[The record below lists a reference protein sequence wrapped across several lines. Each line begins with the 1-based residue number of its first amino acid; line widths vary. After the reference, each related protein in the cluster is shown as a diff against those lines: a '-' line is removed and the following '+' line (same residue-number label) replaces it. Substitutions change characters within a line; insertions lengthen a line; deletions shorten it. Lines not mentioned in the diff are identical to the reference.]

1 MKLTLFERNPF
12 LLHTI
17 HEIIEEGDNGTPH
30 DIVEVMYNLL
40 DANQITQLEGIIDKQ
55 YTDDN
60 VTEEELR
67 SRMGIEQLR
76 EGARRMKSLEEIPDV
91 IKQRERLTYEITS
104 LITDD
109 INCASSLIED
119 MLLIYTK
126 DQMNEMED
134 IIVNHYG
141 VEHV

>member
-1 MKLTLFERNPF
+1 MTQNSPE
-12 LLHTI
+12 TI
-17 HEIIEEGDNGTPH
+17 
-30 DIVEVMYNLL
+30 
-40 DANQITQLEGIIDKQ
+40 
-55 YTDDN
+55 
-60 VTEEELR
+60 R
-67 SRMGIEQLR
+67 
-76 EGARRMKSLEEIPDV
+76 
-91 IKQRERLTYEITS
+91 QRERLIYEITS

-109 INCASSLIED
+109 INCASSLVED

>member
-1 MKLTLFERNPF
+1 MESKMIQNP
-12 LLHTI
+12 
-17 HEIIEEGDNGTPH
+17 TPQT
-30 DIVEVMYNLL
+30 V
-40 DANQITQLEGIIDKQ
+40 
-55 YTDDN
+55 
-60 VTEEELR
+60 R
-67 SRMGIEQLR
+67 
-76 EGARRMKSLEEIPDV
+76 
-91 IKQRERLTYEITS
+91 QRERLIYEITS

>member
-1 MKLTLFERNPF
+1 MIQNP
-12 LLHTI
+12 
-17 HEIIEEGDNGTPH
+17 TP
-30 DIVEVMYNLL
+30 ETM
-40 DANQITQLEGIIDKQ
+40 
-55 YTDDN
+55 
-60 VTEEELR
+60 R
-67 SRMGIEQLR
+67 
-76 EGARRMKSLEEIPDV
+76 
-91 IKQRERLTYEITS
+91 QRERLIYEITS

-119 MLLIYTK
+119 MLLIFTK

>member
-1 MKLTLFERNPF
+1 M
-12 LLHTI
+12 
-17 HEIIEEGDNGTPH
+17 
-30 DIVEVMYNLL
+30 
-40 DANQITQLEGIIDKQ
+40 TQNSPE
-55 YTDDN
+55 T
-60 VTEEELR
+60 VR
-67 SRMGIEQLR
+67 
-76 EGARRMKSLEEIPDV
+76 
-91 IKQRERLTYEITS
+91 QRERLIYEITS